1 MKHVNVV
8 AVVVVVVT
16 VVVVVVGWEILLHN
30 ISKKQKKMEMLALA
44 NEECK
49 IENKPLT
56 EYHRYHQSQ
65 SFLNTNN

>member
-8 AVVVVVVT
+8 AVVVVVVVT

-30 ISKKQKKMEMLALA
+30 INKKQKKMEMLAFA

-49 IENKPLT
+49 IENKPL
-56 EYHRYHQSQ
+56 
-65 SFLNTNN
+65 N